1 MAAVNQNSRRDVA
14 SCILKSWG
22 LDAQQREQ
30 LLDTNESILAVL
42 SIYDSLYAIY
52 EGDKDRASQWPARP
66 NRAFDGLRP
75 LDAMLSGDIE
85 RVVQYLRYHVYNA

>member
-1 MAAVNQNSRRDVA
+1 MDAANQSSRRDSA
-14 SCILKSWG
+14 SRILESWG
-22 LDAQQREQ
+22 LEAHTREE
-30 LLDTNESILAVL
+30 LLDNNEKVLAVL

-52 EGDKDRASQWPARP
+52 EGDRDRASQWPTRP

-85 RVVQYLRYHVYNA
+85 RVAQYLRYHVYNA